1 MRALSLPESIE
12 APRLDPQVDVSPLP
26 LRVAAVGDG
35 EELAALERPWRELFR
50 RALDPTPFQS
60 FEWQATWWKHH
71 GQGRLWILT
80 AHRGDAL
87 VALMPLTIASYRGTQ
102 LRQVR
107 FAGAP
112 LSDVQEI
119 LSLPGERAATSS
131 AFLTYLAD
139 EAHLWD
145 LCDFPDQRT
154 GTALTTVLPPPE
166 LTVELVHHRVCP
178 FLALPG
184 SWDEFLGGLGTHM
197 RSNVKRRRKNLT
209 KHFAVEYVTVTDA
222 AGLPSAM
229 AALFA
234 LHGRRWRRR
243 GVGGAFSGERM
254 QQFHLEVAERFLARD
269 WLRLHLLKLDGVPAA
284 ALYCFQ
290 YQERVYYYLGGF
302 VPELARFGLG
312 VALQSYAIEQAIAGG
327 ASEFDMLRGDET
339 YKYYWRCQQR
349 NTRRLILSTAGL
361 RSRLL
366 RGIHRVERYLEHR
379 GLALQRRL
387 WGGQGPKTA
396 QR

>member
-1 MRALSLPESIE
+1 MRALSLPEAIP
-12 APRLDPQVDVSPLP
+12 APRDPQPDVPQLP
-26 LRVAAVGDG
+26 LRVAAVSDAAG
-35 EELAALERPWRELFR
+35 LAALERPWGELLA
-50 RALDPTPFQS
+50 RAADPTPFQS

-80 AHRGDAL
+80 AHRGETL
-87 VALMPLTIASYRGTQ
+87 VALMPLTIAAYRATG

-119 LSLPGERAATSS
+119 LSLPGERSATAS
-131 AFLTYLAD
+131 AFL
-139 EAHLWD
+139 AHLGDQAQGWD
-145 LCDFPDQRT
+145 LCDFADQRT
-154 GTALTTVLPPPE
+154 GTALTTVLPPEP

-178 FLALPG
+178 FLQLPA
-184 SWDEFLGGLGTHM
+184 SWDELLAGLGTHM
-197 RSNVKRRRKNLT
+197 RSNIKRRRKNLT
-209 KHFAVEYVTVTDA
+209 KHFAVEYVTVADA
-222 AGLPSAM
+222 AGLSSAM
-229 AALFA
+229 AALFV

-243 GVGGAFSGERM
+243 GVGGAFAGTRM
-254 QQFHLEVAERFLARD
+254 QDFHLDVAERFLARD

-290 YQERVYYYLGGF
+290 YQARVYHYLGGF

-312 VALQSYAIEQAIAGG
+312 VALQSYAIEHAIEHG
-327 ASEFDMLRGDET
+327 AREFDMLRGDET

-349 NTRRLILSTAGL
+349 DTQRLILATPAL
-361 RSRLL
+361 RSRLA

-387 WGGQGPKTA
+387 WGGQGPKRA
-396 QR
+396 QP